1 MGNIT
6 TCYNVIDYDTEDEE
20 MDKTRYNNKFK
31 VKNKIVK
38 NRTKQKLTFV

>member
-20 MDKTRYNNKFK
+20 LDKTRYNKKFK

-38 NRTKQKLTFV
+38 TKKQKLTFV